1 MIAAFSPEAYL
12 YCCMLNCC
20 YSPPTYHPLLF
31 FNRTTTAGFPV
42 ISHNAL
48 YTILQSCFIYMIHFG
63 RRVLSQAQDWLFSV
77 NKVHQFACSCQP
89 TAVFC
94 HYLRLFTPSAINV
107 TRKVHLLIMSFTYCH
122 DCHYFAKITSCNAL
136 LALVF
141 LSALTPCTINLLLTW

>member
-1 MIAAFSPEAYL
+1 MVCRQSYVLIALTIKTCLKLGLDNSEDIQSQLWELSCKMIAAFSPEAYL

-48 YTILQSCFIYMIHFG
+48 YTILQSCFIYMIHSG
-63 RRVLSQAQDWLFSV
+63 RRVLSRAQDRLFSV
-77 NKVHQFACSCQP
+77 NKVHQFTCSCQP

-94 HYLRLFTPSAINV
+94 H
-107 TRKVHLLIMSFTYCH
+107 
-122 DCHYFAKITSCNAL
+122 
-136 LALVF
+136 
-141 LSALTPCTINLLLTW
+141 